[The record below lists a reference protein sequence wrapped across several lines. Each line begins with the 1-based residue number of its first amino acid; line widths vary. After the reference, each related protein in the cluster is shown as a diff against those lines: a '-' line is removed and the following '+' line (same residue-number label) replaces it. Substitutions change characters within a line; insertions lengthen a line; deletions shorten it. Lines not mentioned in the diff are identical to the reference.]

1 MPAAASALHE
11 MRQAIRGRHYS
22 RRTEKA
28 YLGWARRF
36 LSAQTEADPGQMSG
50 SDITRFLSNLAVRD
64 KVSASTQN
72 QAFSAIL
79 FLFRDVLKR
88 EVTGLDESL
97 RARRPTR
104 LPQVLSPEEV
114 GRLLRG
120 LRGAPWLM
128 ASLMYGAG
136 LRLLECARLRVKDL
150 DFDRNEITVHDGKG
164 RKDRVTVF
172 PARLAKPLRVH
183 LVRVRAQHARDV
195 AAGAGGVVL
204 PHALGRKYPKAAWEW
219 AWQWVFPA
227 ARVHVDRETGSI
239 RRHHVH
245 ETVMQRAFKSALRN
259 AGIPKAATCHTLRH
273 SFATHLLESGY
284 DIRTIQELLGHSDV
298 ATTMI
303 YTHVLNRGAR
313 GVKSPLDSIE

>member
-1 MPAAASALHE
+1 MPAAASVLHE

-114 GRLLRG
+114 ARLLRG

-183 LVRVRAQHARDV
+183 LVRIRAQHARDV
-195 AAGAGGVVL
+195 ASGGGSVAL
-204 PHALGRKYPKAAWEW
+204 PHALSRKYPHAAWEW

-227 ARVHVDRETGSI
+227 TRCSCGSGDRQHPPASPSRDRDATGLQGGAAE
-239 RRHHVH
+239 RRDSEGGDVPYL
-245 ETVMQRAFKSALRN
+245 AALVRDPSP
-259 AGIPKAATCHTLRH
+259 GR
-273 SFATHLLESGY
+273 
-284 DIRTIQELLGHSDV
+284 V
-298 ATTMI
+298 ATTSGRSRSFWAI
-303 YTHVLNRGAR
+303 RTWRR
-313 GVKSPLDSIE
+313 P